1 MSTHQERVLIL
12 HTDDKQVFI
21 RYALLL
27 TKYQLLSTIYFFY
40 SGLGSSHSLTN
51 YGLLK
56 EQFDI
61 LLDTFI

>member
-27 TKYQLLSTIYFFY
+27 TKYQLLSTIFFF
-40 SGLGSSHSLTN
+40 LQWVRKQPLTN
-51 YGLLK
+51 KLWIVKGAV
-56 EQFDI
+56 
-61 LLDTFI
+61 